1 MDIPASTPV
10 IVPAV
15 PEQVFDLWRI
25 PEFMVN
31 WPSPSMPMEC
41 GATFISA
48 RRNADG
54 NLVDGRTSRF
64 YRIADLWQLAAE
76 DAEVASVLNSLIT
89 VLTRKATEAGVI

>member
-25 PEFMVN
+25 PEFRVE
-31 WPSPSMPMEC
+31 WPSPEMPMEC
-41 GATFISA
+41 AAGFVSA

-54 NLVDGRTSRF
+54 KLVDGRT
-64 YRIADLWQLAAE
+64 YRQYMVPDLWQLAAQ
-76 DAEVASVLNSLIT
+76 DAEVASVLNSLIA

>member
-10 IVPAV
+10 VIPAV

-25 PEFMVN
+25 PEFAVN
-31 WPSPSMPMEC
+31 WPAPDMPMEC
-41 GATFISA
+41 QATFVSA

-54 NLVDGRTSRF
+54 KLVDGRTSRF

>member
-25 PEFMVN
+25 PEFAVN
-31 WPSPSMPMEC
+31 WPSPDMPMEC
-41 GATFISA
+41 QATFVSA
-48 RRNADG
+48 RRDANG
-54 NLVDGRTSRF
+54 TLVDGRT
-64 YRIADLWQLAAE
+64 YRLFRVGDLWQLAAE
-76 DAEVASVLNSLIT
+76 DAEVASVLNSLIA

>member
-25 PEFMVN
+25 PEFAVN
-31 WPSPSMPMEC
+31 WPAPDMPMEC
-41 GATFISA
+41 QATFISA
-48 RRNADG
+48 RRDANG
-54 NLVDGRTSRF
+54 KLVDGRTHRHF
-64 YRIADLWQLAAE
+64 LVHDLWQLAAQ
-76 DAEVASVLNSLIT
+76 DAEVASVLNSLIA

>member
-25 PEFMVN
+25 PEFAVN
-31 WPSPSMPMEC
+31 WPAPDMRMEC
-41 GATFISA
+41 QATFTSA
-48 RRNADG
+48 RRNSDG
-54 NLVDGRTSRF
+54 KLVDGRT
-64 YRIADLWQLAAE
+64 YRLFRVADLWQLAAE